1 MQALLNASMNAS
13 PACVPRAELPVA
25 PNVDQASSKSAA
37 SDSGRAS
44 GRWTK
49 DEHEE
54 FLRCL
59 QIYGREWKKTSERIT
74 TRGPPASAA
83 KFLKRRSF

>member
-1 MQALLNASMNAS
+1 MAGDVESSNGTVGHWTTS
-13 PACVPRAELPVA
+13 PAA
-25 PNVDQASSKSAA
+25 PSVGQASSKTVAPEN
-37 SDSGRAS
+37 GRAS

-49 DEHEE
+49 EEHEE

-74 TRGPPASAA
+74 TRAA
-83 KFLKRRSF
+83 PRPR

>member
-1 MQALLNASMNAS
+1 MQALLNASMNAPPVLMPRAAS
-13 PACVPRAELPVA
+13 PAA
-25 PNVDQASSKSAA
+25 PSVGQASSKTVAPEN
-37 SDSGRAS
+37 GRAS

-49 DEHEE
+49 EEHEE

-74 TRGPPASAA
+74 TRAA
-83 KFLKRRSF
+83 PRPR